1 VVGQICTHNPLVAY
15 PDEPLWAAL
24 KRIGTRDIGRL
35 PVVSREDPTR
45 LVGLVRGNDIIRAY
59 NKAIARR
66 VELQHRAE
74 RLRLGKVTGTEF
86 VEADVHLASPLAGQ
100 QIKELD
106 LPSDCVLI
114 SIQRG
119 RRLVIPRG
127 DTVLQ
132 PGDQVTALV
141 DVHCREL
148 FQSRFKE
155 LDPARLEEL
164 EKRKRAEPFSEI

>member
-1 VVGQICTHNPLVAY
+1 M
-15 PDEPLWAAL
+15 WAAL

-35 PVVSREDPTR
+35 PVVSREDPTK
-45 LVGLVRGNDIIRAY
+45 LLGLIRGNDIIRAY

-86 VEADVHLASPLAGQ
+86 VEADVHPSSPLAGRP
-100 QIKELD
+100 IKELD
-106 LPSDCVLI
+106 LPSDCILV

-119 RRLVIPRG
+119 RRLVIPHG
-127 DTVLQ
+127 NTVLQ

-141 DVHCREL
+141 DTRCLES
-148 FQSRFKE
+148 FQSQFEE
-155 LDPARLEEL
+155 LGPARLEEL
-164 EKRKRAEPFSEI
+164 EKQKTKEPFAEV